1 MKNVLLKYG
10 YYDEYGFFSHVYYV
24 DCDYSFNEKN
34 VNEIIEFVMNEPLN
48 DVLIHTN
55 DLSHEIIE
63 LVKEISNFKKVWLQT
78 QTFLFE
84 DFAVMKEETLKILG
98 FDKIDVMIDAL
109 GDIID
114 VKKSLKEE
122 KLVEFNKNAS
132 LITVVHFLFLLK

>member
-63 LVKEISNFKKVWLQT
+63 VVKEISKFKKVWLQT

-84 DFAVMKEETLKILG
+84 DFAVMKEEILKILG

-122 KLVEFNKNAS
+122 KLVEFNKN
-132 LITVVHFLFLLK
+132 VPF

>member
-63 LVKEISNFKKVWLQT
+63 LVKEISKFKKVWLQT

-98 FDKIDVMIDAL
+98 FDKINVMIDAL

-114 VKKSLKEE
+114 VK
-122 KLVEFNKNAS
+122 N
-132 LITVVHFLFLLK
+132 H

>member
-1 MKNVLLKYG
+1 
-10 YYDEYGFFSHVYYV
+10 
-24 DCDYSFNEKN
+24 
-34 VNEIIEFVMNEPLN
+34 MNEPLN

-63 LVKEISNFKKVWLQT
+63 IVKEISKFKKVWLQT

-122 KLVEFNKNAS
+122 KLVEFNKN
-132 LITVVHFLFLLK
+132 VPF

>member
-63 LVKEISNFKKVWLQT
+63 VVKEISKFKKVWLQT

-84 DFAVMKEETLKILG
+84 DFAAMKEETLKILG

-109 GDIID
+109 GDIIN

-122 KLVEFNKNAS
+122 KLVEFNKN
-132 LITVVHFLFLLK
+132 VPF

>member
-10 YYDEYGFFSHVYYV
+10 YYDEYCFFSLVYYV

-63 LVKEISNFKKVWLQT
+63 VVKEISKFKK
-78 QTFLFE
+78 
-84 DFAVMKEETLKILG
+84 
-98 FDKIDVMIDAL
+98 
-109 GDIID
+109 
-114 VKKSLKEE
+114 
-122 KLVEFNKNAS
+122 
-132 LITVVHFLFLLK
+132 

>member
-63 LVKEISNFKKVWLQT
+63 VVKEISKFKKVWLQT

-122 KLVEFNKNAS
+122 KLVEFNKNVS